1 MHQTISERWNRISLR
16 TKITGVTVLML
27 TLGLLVS
34 GIGTAAML
42 RSYVEDQM
50 AARLDTIASGNLGR
64 YFMDEGEEPGAQ
76 ADLNDLTFTS
86 SDEVFVAVY
95 DAETGEFVKHNWQ
108 GRDSGMFPQFPAVVT
123 QADVNSR
130 NSQTGGKYAVYQ
142 LPDADGQYTFR
153 AVSALLTADQHGNYA
168 PIVIAISSKDTERLL
183 AVYLT
188 IFLGFGLG
196 VVLVGALLTRMLVT
210 STFTPLREV
219 ERTAAAIA
227 DGDFGQRLG
236 GATPNTEVGRLNR
249 SLNTMLNRIDRAF
262 RDRARTIEQMRRFV
276 GDASHELRTPLVS
289 VRGYAELYR
298 MGALQ
303 SPDEVA
309 QAMDRIEKEAIRMG
323 GLVEDLLALARLDEA
338 KPLELAEVDL
348 VPLARDAALDAM
360 AANPGRTVTVIAP
373 EELGSTDAASPPTP
387 ELEVD
392 LEADRPTTGAI
403 SFAGATLARFRG
415 RRPRGDAPGGA
426 AARRG
431 GGPKAGAATSGAS
444 RRGQPARSRGAAADT
459 TMTTIAGSE
468 APAPTP
474 ASTGAAVVTAPVR
487 RAVVLAEENKIR
499 QVITNLMANAIRFT
513 SDDSPIDIRV
523 SIDDSAERAM
533 IEVVDH
539 GEGIPPQISE
549 KIFQRFWRADTSRT
563 RETGGSGLGL
573 AIVSS
578 IVAAHNGT
586 VDVIETPGGGATF
599 RVSLPLA
606 GLDGRAAARGAGL
619 TRPVLPKLARADVAH
634 GRRRRARHRPQ
645 SRLPSNHRRVEGT
658 TTMTTYHVD
667 AAQVSAATQTV
678 QGTIGRIQAE
688 VASLLGQLTGL
699 QSSWSGQAATAF
711 QGAVADWRT
720 TQLHVEQSLA
730 QLNHALGVAAAQ
742 YADAEQANARL
753 FLR

>member
-42 RSYVEDQM
+42 RSYVEEQM
-50 AARLDTIASGNLGR
+50 ASKLDTIAAGDLR
-64 YFMDEGEEPGAQ
+64 KYFDESPAK
-76 ADLNDLTFTS
+76 ADLDDLTFSS

-95 DAETGEFVKHNWQ
+95 DATTGKLAGHNWQ
-108 GRDSGMFPQFPAVVT
+108 ERDGESYPEIPSTLSV
-123 QADVNSR
+123 ADVNLTNERS
-130 NSQTGGKYAVYQ
+130 TTGKYTVYQ
-142 LPDADGQYTFR
+142 LDDASGQPTFR
-153 AVSALLTADQHGNYA
+153 AVSALMTADQHGNYA

-348 VPLARDAALDAM
+348 VPLARDTALDAK
-360 AANPGRTVTVIAP
+360 AANPGRTITVIAP
-373 EELGSTDAASPPTP
+373 EDLGGADAATRPTA
-387 ELEVD
+387 ELEVE
-392 LEADRPTTGAI
+392 LEPEQPATGAI
-403 SFAGATLARFRG
+403 SFAGATLARLRG
-415 RRPRGDAPGGA
+415 RRPRGESSTAGT
-426 AARRG
+426 ARRG
-431 GGPKAGAATSGAS
+431 SGQRAGTAASGGS
-444 RRGQPARSRGAAADT
+444 RRGQGRARSSAADAAVTTVAAAEPQSSLDV
-459 TMTTIAGSE
+459 
-468 APAPTP
+468 AP
-474 ASTGAAVVTAPVR
+474 STATATATAPVR

-513 SDDSPIDIRV
+513 TDESPLEIRV
-523 SIDDSAERAM
+523 SVDDAAERAM

-539 GEGIPPQISE
+539 GEGIPPQIRE

-578 IVAAHNGT
+578 IVAAHNGI
-586 VDVIETPGGGATF
+586 VDVVETPGGGATF

-606 GLDGRAAARGAGL
+606 ESTAA
-619 TRPVLPKLARADVAH
+619 
-634 GRRRRARHRPQ
+634 PQ
-645 SRLPSNHRRVEGT
+645 SV
-658 TTMTTYHVD
+658 M
-667 AAQVSAATQTV
+667 
-678 QGTIGRIQAE
+678 QG
-688 VASLLGQLTGL
+688 
-699 QSSWSGQAATAF
+699 
-711 QGAVADWRT
+711 
-720 TQLHVEQSLA
+720 
-730 QLNHALGVAAAQ
+730 
-742 YADAEQANARL
+742 
-753 FLR
+753 

>member
-42 RSYVEDQM
+42 RSYVEEQTKGKLE
-50 AARLDTIASGNLGR
+50 AIASGDLMK
-64 YFMDEGEEPGAQ
+64 YFTDEGEEANPGT
-76 ADLNDLTFTS
+76 DLDDLGFRPT
-86 SDEVFVAVY
+86 DDVFVALY
-95 DAETGEFVKHNWQ
+95 DDRTGEFVDHNW
-108 GRDSGMFPQFPAVVT
+108 RDRPRSELPEWPAT
-123 QADVNSR
+123 LTAATVNVK
-130 NSQTGGKYAVYQ
+130 NAGGYQ
-142 LPDADGQYTFR
+142 VFTLPDDAGNPTFR
-153 AVSALLTADQHGNYA
+153 AVAALMTADQHGNYA
-168 PIVIAISSKDTERLL
+168 PIIIAISSKDTERLL

-196 VVLVGALLTRMLVT
+196 VVLIGALLTRMLVT
-210 STFTPLREV
+210 STFMPLREV

-227 DGDFGQRLG
+227 DGDFSQRLG

-262 RDRARTIEQMRRFV
+262 RDRARTIDQMRRFV

-303 SPDEVA
+303 TSDEVA

-373 EELGSTDAASPPTP
+373 EEPGAADAGSAPSPDLEV
-387 ELEVD
+387 ELE
-392 LEADRPTTGAI
+392 LEADRPATGAI
-403 SFAGATLARFRG
+403 SFAGATLARLRG
-415 RRPRGDAPGGA
+415 RRLRGEP
-426 AARRG
+426 
-431 GGPKAGAATSGAS
+431 PTPGAS
-444 RRGQPARSRGAAADT
+444 RRGSGPRAGAAASGSRRGQSAKARASASDAAAT
-459 TMTTIAGSE
+459 TVAAVDPQESPSTATVI
-468 APAPTP
+468 APA
-474 ASTGAAVVTAPVR
+474 TAPVR

-513 SDDSPIDIRV
+513 SDSSPLEIRV
-523 SIDDSAERAM
+523 SIDDAAERAM
-533 IEVVDH
+533 VEVIDH
-539 GEGIPPQISE
+539 GDGIPPQIRE

-578 IVAAHNGT
+578 IIAAHNGA
-586 VDVIETPGGGATF
+586 VDVVETAGGGATF

-606 GLDGRAAARGAGL
+606 D
-619 TRPVLPKLARADVAH
+619 
-634 GRRRRARHRPQ
+634 
-645 SRLPSNHRRVEGT
+645 S
-658 TTMTTYHVD
+658 
-667 AAQVSAATQTV
+667 SAAPQPISA
-678 QGTIGRIQAE
+678 G
-688 VASLLGQLTGL
+688 
-699 QSSWSGQAATAF
+699 
-711 QGAVADWRT
+711 
-720 TQLHVEQSLA
+720 
-730 QLNHALGVAAAQ
+730 
-742 YADAEQANARL
+742 
-753 FLR
+753 

>member
-42 RSYVEDQM
+42 RSYVEEQM
-50 AARLDTIASGNLGR
+50 ASKLDTIAAGDLR
-64 YFMDEGEEPGAQ
+64 KYFEDDGHAPDPES
-76 ADLNDLTFTS
+76 DLSDLSFTP
-86 SDEVFVAVY
+86 SDEVFVAIY
-95 DAETGEFVKHNWQ
+95 DPETGELVNYNWK
-108 GRDSGMFPQFPAVVT
+108 GSDSDTVPEIPSVLT
-123 QADVNSR
+123 QAEVTATNAQ
-130 NSQTGGKYAVYQ
+130 NGNKYAVYA
-142 LPDADGQYTFR
+142 LDDAHGQSTFR
-153 AVSALLTADQHGNYA
+153 AVSALMTADQRNYA
-168 PIVIAISSKDTERLL
+168 PMIIAISSKDTERLL

-210 STFTPLREV
+210 TTFTPLREV

-338 KPLELAEVDL
+338 KPLGLAEVDL

-360 AANPGRTVTVIAP
+360 AAHPGRTVTVIAA
-373 EELGSTDAASPPTP
+373 EDQGSTDAASTPPA
-387 ELEVD
+387 ELEVE
-392 LEADRPTTGAI
+392 LEPDQPTTGAI
-403 SFAGATLARFRG
+403 SFAGATLARLRG
-415 RRPRGDAPGGA
+415 RRPRGDSQAGA
-426 AARRG
+426 TTARRG
-431 GGPKAGAATSGAS
+431 SGGRAGAGASGVSKRPSSARARASTAGADVTTFAAVGRTPSTPATSS
-444 RRGQPARSRGAAADT
+444 
-459 TMTTIAGSE
+459 
-468 APAPTP
+468 APAPSGT
-474 ASTGAAVVTAPVR
+474 VPVR

-523 SIDDSAERAM
+523 SVDDSAERAM

-539 GEGIPPQISE
+539 GEGIPPQIRE

-578 IVAAHNGT
+578 IVAAHNGV

-606 GLDGRAAARGAGL
+606 GSASA
-619 TRPVLPKLARADVAH
+619 
-634 GRRRRARHRPQ
+634 PQ
-645 SRLPSNHRRVEGT
+645 SV
-658 TTMTTYHVD
+658 V
-667 AAQVSAATQTV
+667 
-678 QGTIGRIQAE
+678 
-688 VASLLGQLTGL
+688 LG
-699 QSSWSGQAATAF
+699 
-711 QGAVADWRT
+711 
-720 TQLHVEQSLA
+720 
-730 QLNHALGVAAAQ
+730 
-742 YADAEQANARL
+742 
-753 FLR
+753 